1 MPLSGDVPH
10 LVKVVFLLILSSLL
24 LPAAELRVA
33 TMNVFLGIEAPGTVS
48 HDALAAVLGRIDA
61 DVVALQEV
69 RTNDRSGNPSNLN
82 RLASSLGYSHLFVP
96 GGPAFDTGSG
106 VILMS
111 KFPFLSTHSIISPS
125 GAKDLTSIHAAAVVD
140 VPGTA
145 SDPTPSPTH
154 L

>member
-1 MPLSGDVPH
+1 MPLSEDVPH

-69 RTNDRSGNPSNLN
+69 RTNDRSGNPSNLK
-82 RLASSLGYSHLFVP
+82 P
-96 GGPAFDTGSG
+96 TG
-106 VILMS
+106 L
-111 KFPFLSTHSIISPS
+111 
-125 GAKDLTSIHAAAVVD
+125 
-140 VPGTA
+140 
-145 SDPTPSPTH
+145 
-154 L
+154 